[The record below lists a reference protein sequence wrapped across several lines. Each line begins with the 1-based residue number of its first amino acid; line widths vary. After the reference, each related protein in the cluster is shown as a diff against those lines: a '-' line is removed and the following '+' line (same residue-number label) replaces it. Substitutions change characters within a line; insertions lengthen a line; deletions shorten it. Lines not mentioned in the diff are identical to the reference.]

1 MLTENELDKLMKDTP
16 NWKVQYSDNI
26 TPEFI
31 ELPYTSTAAKEEAV
45 CPAGNDSQR
54 DQQPQTHHSTTLDS
68 QHQLQARLDKLERPL
83 LERNY
88 EPWYPFPSCAVT
100 SHRRLYRE
108 QEFPSQAADN
118 MGRIQALRK
127 SDEYKSRKLEE
138 SVQAKKSHQPRDVP
152 QVVLKSISNAHAQAD
167 FDQLVERT
175 GVSVQQKLD
184 DHRQA
189 GENTGD
195 AAVKSSRNLNRGLLN
210 KLWREYS
217 SLHLLWQDMTSWYL
231 AASGL
236 QRRKDGNAWPRQL
249 CPLWIPSLWASS
261 DDYHD

>member
-31 ELPYTSTAAKEEAV
+31 EFPYTSTAAKEEAV
-45 CPAGNDSQR
+45 CPAGNDSQC

-100 SHRRLYRE
+100 SLRRLYRE
-108 QEFPSQAADN
+108 QEFPSRAADH
-118 MGRIQALRK
+118 MGRIQALSK
-127 SDEYKSRKLEE
+127 FDEYKSQKLEE

-152 QVVLKSISNAHAQAD
+152 Q
-167 FDQLVERT
+167 LVERT
-175 GVSVQQKLD
+175 GVSAQQKLD